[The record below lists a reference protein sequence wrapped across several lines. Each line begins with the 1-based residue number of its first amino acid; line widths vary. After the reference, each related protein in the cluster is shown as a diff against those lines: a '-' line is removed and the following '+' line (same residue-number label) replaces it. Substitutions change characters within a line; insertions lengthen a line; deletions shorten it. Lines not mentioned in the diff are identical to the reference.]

1 MSYSNPMH
9 HADDARAPIR
19 RAPRDPDELAHWLE
33 RDGANCQQHLDAAA
47 ELRRMSAQRDALH
60 AALQAL
66 LALDVKGHQLQDRLQ
81 FSDAGRAL
89 LAQCRAALDE

>member
-9 HADDARAPIR
+9 HADDAHAPAR
-19 RAPRDPDELAHWLE
+19 PVDLLPLTPATAGL
-33 RDGANCQQHLDAAA
+33 
-47 ELRRMSAQRDALH
+47 LRQRETLQRQVSDLR

-89 LAQCRAALDE
+89 LTQCRAALDE

>member
-1 MSYSNPMH
+1 MNDYLALVQCLRHGVGTIDVDRNAA
-9 HADDARAPIR
+9 ADAIEALREVED
-19 RAPRDPDELAHWLE
+19 E
-33 RDGANCQQHLDAAA
+33 RDK
-47 ELRRMSAQRDALH
+47 LR
-60 AALQAL
+60 AALRAL

>member
-9 HADDARAPIR
+9 HADDARAPAR
-19 RAPRDPDELAHWLE
+19 PVDLLPLTPATAGL
-33 RDGANCQQHLDAAA
+33 
-47 ELRRMSAQRDALH
+47 LRQRETLMRQVSGLR

-66 LALDVKGHQLQDRLQ
+66 LVLDVKGRQLQDRLQ

>member
-9 HADDARAPIR
+9 HADDAHAPAR
-19 RAPRDPDELAHWLE
+19 PVDLLPLTPATAGL
-33 RDGANCQQHLDAAA
+33 
-47 ELRRMSAQRDALH
+47 LRQRETLQRQVSDLR